1 MKYLTQQTI
10 DEINTQLTNSTII
23 LLSNFLPANELAPYL
38 DSHEFITYNL
48 NDLGCDYYN
57 MVVPIFLFLVLEA
70 EGE

>member
-38 DSHEFITYNL
+38 DSPEFITYNL